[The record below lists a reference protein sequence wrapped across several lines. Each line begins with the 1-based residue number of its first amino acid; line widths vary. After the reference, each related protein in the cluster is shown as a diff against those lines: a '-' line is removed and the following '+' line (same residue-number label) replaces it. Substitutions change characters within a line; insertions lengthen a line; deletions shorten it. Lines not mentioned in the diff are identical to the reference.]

1 MTPET
6 KRDVVYRHTHAQSP
20 YLVWVKT
27 QPHAKYNL
35 ATSGVMNFP
44 LAQLPV
50 RMEDLEISGQT
61 PGYGYAPLQEM
72 LAHHAKVPKE
82 CVVAAIGTS
91 MANYLAYAG
100 TLEPG
105 DDVLVEHPAYEPMI
119 EAAQLAGANVVRFHR
134 RFENGFAIDPSEVER
149 AITPKTRLIVLT
161 NMHNPSGALVSAD
174 ILRAIGKIA
183 ERNGA
188 RVMVDE
194 VYLEMFFDH
203 PVQSAFHLGE
213 TFVITSSLTKVY
225 GLSGLRCGWIL
236 AAPEL
241 AERIWHI
248 NDLFGNIPPH
258 SAELMSIIALDHLAE
273 IAKRSRNL
281 LSANRALLDQFLDS
295 RSDLEL
301 LRPPAGTVIFPRLRK
316 GNTEKFIQLLRDK
329 YETGVV
335 PGRFFEMPD
344 HFRLGIGGETDM
356 LRAGLERLSS
366 ALDEFAR
373 K

>member
-1 MTPET
+1 MTHNMPFH
-6 KRDVVYRHTHAQSP
+6 HTHAHSP

-44 LAQLPV
+44 LAELPV
-50 RMEDLEISGQT
+50 RLENLEISGQT
-61 PGYGYAPLQEM
+61 PGYGYAPLQES

-105 DDVLVEHPAYEPMI
+105 DDVLVEHPAYEPMFL
-119 EAAQLAGANVVRFHR
+119 AAQLAGANIVRFHR
-134 RFENGFAIDPSEVER
+134 RFENGFAIDPSDVER

-161 NMHNPSGALVSAD
+161 NLHNPSGAFVSTET
-174 ILRAIGKIA
+174 LRAIGKIA
-183 ERNGA
+183 EQNGA

-194 VYLEMFFDH
+194 VYLEMFFDN
-203 PVQSAFHLGE
+203 PVPSAFHLGE
-213 TFVITSSLTKVY
+213 TFLITSSLTKVY

-236 AAPEL
+236 AAPDL

-258 SAELMSIIALDHLAE
+258 SAELMSIVALDNISA
-273 IAKRSRNL
+273 IAQRSRNL
-281 LSANRALLDQFLDS
+281 LNTNRALLDQFLNS
-295 RSDLEL
+295 RTDLEL
-301 LRPPAGTVIFPRLRK
+301 VRPPAGTVIFPRVTT
-316 GNTEKFIQLLRDK
+316 GNAGKFIELLREK
-329 YETGVV
+329 YETEVV

-344 HFRLGIGGETDM
+344 HFRLGIGGDTEM
-356 LRAGLERLSS
+356 LRAGLDRLSS

>member
-1 MTPET
+1 MTQHKT
-6 KRDVVYRHTHAQSP
+6 YRQTHAHSP

-35 ATSGVMNFP
+35 AASGVMNFP
-44 LAQLPV
+44 LAELPV
-50 RMEDLEISGQT
+50 RLEDLEISGQT
-61 PGYGYAPLQEM
+61 PGYGWAPLQEK
-72 LAHHAKVPKE
+72 LAEHTKVSKE
-82 CVVAAIGTS
+82 CIVAAIGTS

-105 DDVLVEHPAYEPMI
+105 DDVLVEHPAYEPMF
-119 EAAQLAGANVVRFHR
+119 EAAKLAGANIVRFHR
-134 RFENGFAIDPSEVER
+134 RFQNGFAIDPQEIER
-149 AITPKTRLIVLT
+149 VITPKTRLIVLT
-161 NMHNPSGALVSAD
+161 NLHNPSGAFATAETLKTV
-174 ILRAIGKIA
+174 GEIA
-183 ERNGA
+183 QRNNA

-194 VYLEMFFDH
+194 VYLEMFFDN
-203 PVQSAFHLGE
+203 PVQSAFQLGE

-258 SAELMSIIALDHLAE
+258 SAELMSIIALENLPA
-273 IAKRSRNL
+273 IAKRSEKL
-281 LSANRALLDQFLDS
+281 LSTNRALLDQFLDS
-295 RSDLEL
+295 CKGLQL
-301 LRPPAGTVIFPRLRK
+301 LRPPVGTVIFPRLAK
-316 GNTEKFIQLLRDK
+316 GNTEKFIQLLREK
-329 YETGVV
+329 YETEVV

-344 HFRLGIGGETDM
+344 HFRLGIGGETEM

-366 ALDEFAR
+366 ALDEFTG

>member
-1 MTPET
+1 MIYHRT
-6 KRDVVYRHTHAQSP
+6 YAHSP

-35 ATSGVMNFP
+35 ATSGVMNLP

-50 RMEDLEISGQT
+50 GPQDLEISGQT
-61 PGYGYAPLQEM
+61 PGYGFAPLQES
-72 LAHHAKVPKE
+72 LSRYLKVPKE
-82 CVVAAIGTS
+82 CIVAAIGTS

-105 DDVLVEHPAYEPMI
+105 DDVLVEQPAYESMFL
-119 EAAQLAGANVVRFHR
+119 AAQLAGANVVRFQR
-134 RFENGFAIDPSEVER
+134 RFENGFAIDPSEVQR

-161 NMHNPSGALVSAD
+161 NLHNPSGAFVTTET
-174 ILRAIGKIA
+174 LRAIGKIA
-183 ERNGA
+183 EQNGA

-194 VYLEMFFDH
+194 VYLEMFFDN
-203 PVQSAFHLGE
+203 PVPSSFHLGE
-213 TFVITSSLTKVY
+213 TFVVTSSLTKVY

-241 AERIWHI
+241 AQRLWHI

-258 SAELMSIIALDHLAE
+258 SAELMSIVALENISTIAQ
-273 IAKRSRNL
+273 RSRNL
-281 LSANRALLDQFLDS
+281 LNANRALLNQFLDS
-295 RSDLEL
+295 RTDLEL
-301 LRPPAGTVIFPRLRK
+301 LRPPAGTVIFPRVTT
-316 GNTEKFIQLLRDK
+316 GNTGKFIELLREK
-329 YETGVV
+329 YETEVV
-335 PGRFFEMPD
+335 PGHFFEMPD
-344 HFRLGIGGETDM
+344 HFRVGIGGDTEM
-356 LRAGLERLSS
+356 LRVGLERMSS

>member
-1 MTPET
+1 MP
-6 KRDVVYRHTHAQSP
+6 YSHTHAHSP

-50 RMEDLEISGQT
+50 RLEDLEISGQT
-61 PGYGYAPLQEM
+61 PGYGWAPLQEK
-72 LAHHAKVPKE
+72 LAKHTKAPKE
-82 CVVAAIGTS
+82 CIVAAIGTS
-91 MANYLAYAG
+91 MAIYLAYAG

-105 DDVLVEHPAYEPMI
+105 DDVLVEHPAYEPMFL
-119 EAAQLAGANVVRFHR
+119 AAQLAGANVVRFHR
-134 RFENGFAIDPSEVER
+134 LFENGFAVDPSEVER
-149 AITPKTRLIVLT
+149 AITPKTRLISLT
-161 NMHNPSGALVSAD
+161 NLHNPTGALVSTD
-174 ILRAIGKIA
+174 TLRAIGKIA

-194 VYLEMFFDH
+194 VYLDMLFDN
-203 PVQSAFHLGE
+203 PAPSAFQLGE
-213 TFVITSSLTKVY
+213 TFIVTSSLTKVY

-236 AAPEL
+236 AAPDL

-248 NDLFGNIPPH
+248 NDLFGNIPAH
-258 SAELMSIIALDHLAE
+258 SAELMSIIALDNLSA
-273 IAKRSRNL
+273 IAKRSRDL
-281 LSANRALLDQFLDS
+281 LTTNRALLNKFLDF
-295 RSDLEL
+295 RTDLEL
-301 LRPPAGTVIFPRLRK
+301 LHPPAGTVIFPRVTT
-316 GNTEKFIQLLRDK
+316 GNTEKFIQLLREK
-329 YETGVV
+329 YETEVV

-344 HFRLGIGGETDM
+344 HFRLGIGGDTEM
-356 LRAGLERLSS
+356 LRTALERMSS

>member
-1 MTPET
+1 MTQTMP
-6 KRDVVYRHTHAQSP
+6 YRHTHAHSP

-27 QPHAKYNL
+27 QPHAKYSL

-50 RMEDLEISGQT
+50 RLEDLEISGQT
-61 PGYGYAPLQEM
+61 PGYGYAPLQEK
-72 LAHHAKVPKE
+72 LAQHTKAPKE

-91 MANYLAYAG
+91 MAIYLAYAG

-105 DDVLVEHPAYEPMI
+105 DDVLVEHPAYEPMFL
-119 EAAQLAGANVVRFHR
+119 AAQLAGANVVRFHR
-134 RFENGFAIDPSEVER
+134 RFENGFAIDPSEIQR
-149 AITPKTRLIVLT
+149 AITPKTRLISLT
-161 NMHNPSGALVSAD
+161 NLHNPSGALISTEV
-174 ILRAIGKIA
+174 LRAIGKIA
-183 ERNGA
+183 EHNGA

-194 VYLEMFFDH
+194 VYLDMLFDNRV
-203 PVQSAFHLGE
+203 PSAFQLGE
-213 TFVITSSLTKVY
+213 TFIVTSSLTKVY

-236 AAPEL
+236 AAPDL

-258 SAELMSIIALDHLAE
+258 SAELMSIIALENLPA
-273 IAKRSRNL
+273 IGQRSRNL
-281 LSANRALLDQFLDS
+281 LATNRALLDQFLNS
-295 RSDLEL
+295 RADLAL
-301 LRPPAGTVIFPRLRK
+301 LRPPAGTVIFPRLTK
-316 GNTEKFIQLLRDK
+316 GNTGKFIELLREK
-329 YETGVV
+329 YETEVV

-344 HFRLGIGGETDM
+344 HFRLGIGGETEM
-356 LRAGLERLSS
+356 LRAGLERMSS

>member
-1 MTPET
+1 MIYHRT
-6 KRDVVYRHTHAQSP
+6 YAHSP

-35 ATSGVMNFP
+35 ATSGIMNLP

-50 RMEDLEISGQT
+50 RPEDLEISGQT
-61 PGYGYAPLQEM
+61 PGYGWAPLQES
-72 LAHHAKVPKE
+72 LSRHTKAPKE
-82 CVVAAIGTS
+82 CIVAAIGTS

-105 DDVLVEHPAYEPMI
+105 DDVLVEQPTYESMFL
-119 EAAQLAGANVVRFHR
+119 AAQLAGANVVRFQR
-134 RFENGFAIDPSEVER
+134 RFENGFAIDPSEVQR

-161 NMHNPSGALVSAD
+161 NLHNPSGAFVSTET
-174 ILRAIGKIA
+174 LRAIGKIA
-183 ERNGA
+183 EQNGA

-194 VYLEMFFDH
+194 VYLEMFFDN
-203 PVQSAFHLGE
+203 PVPSAFYLGE

-241 AERIWHI
+241 AQRLWHI
-248 NDLFGNIPPH
+248 NDLFGNISAH
-258 SAELMSIIALDHLAE
+258 SAELMSIVALENISTIAQ
-273 IAKRSRNL
+273 RSRNL
-281 LSANRALLDQFLDS
+281 LNANRALLNQFLDS
-295 RSDLEL
+295 RTDLEL
-301 LRPPAGTVIFPRLRK
+301 LRPSAGTVIFPRVTT
-316 GNTEKFIQLLRDK
+316 GNTGKFIELLREK
-329 YETGVV
+329 YEVEVV
-335 PGRFFEMPD
+335 PGYFFEMPD
-344 HFRLGIGGETDM
+344 HFRVGIGGDTEM
-356 LRAGLERLSS
+356 LRAGLERMSS

>member
-1 MTPET
+1 VT
-6 KRDVVYRHTHAQSP
+6 YRHTHAQSP

-35 ATSGVMNFP
+35 ATSGVMNYP
-44 LAQLPV
+44 LAELPV
-50 RMEDLEISGQT
+50 RLEDLEISGQT
-61 PGYGYAPLQEM
+61 PGYGYAPLQES
-72 LAHHAKVPKE
+72 LARHTKAPKE

-105 DDVLVEHPAYEPMI
+105 DDVLVEHPAYEPMF
-119 EAAQLAGANVVRFHR
+119 EAAKLAGANIVRFHR
-134 RFENGFAIDPSEVER
+134 RFENGFAIDPADLEC
-149 AITPKTRLIVLT
+149 AITPKTRLIALT
-161 NMHNPSGALVSAD
+161 NLHNPSGALVPTET
-174 ILRAIGKIA
+174 LRAIGKIA

-194 VYLEMFFDH
+194 VYLEMFFDD
-203 PVQSAFHLGE
+203 PVPSAFKLGE
-213 TFVITSSLTKVY
+213 TFIITSSLTKVY

-258 SAELMSIIALDHLAE
+258 SAELMSIVALDNLSK
-273 IAKRSRNL
+273 IAKRAQKL
-281 LSANRALLDQFLDS
+281 LSTNRALIDQFLDS
-295 RSDLEL
+295 CTGLQL
-301 LRPPAGTVIFPRLRK
+301 LRPPAGTVIFPRLAK
-316 GNTEKFIQLLRDK
+316 GNTEKFIQLLREK
-329 YETGVV
+329 YETEVV
-335 PGRFFEMPD
+335 PGRFFEMPE
-344 HFRLGIGGETDM
+344 HFRLGIGGDTEI
-356 LRAGLERLSS
+356 LRAGLERVAS